1 MDKFELINAICPL
14 PQPSAQ
20 RLAGLFAEVRHPKG
34 YRLIQEGRVERNI
47 YFVRRGIVRAYVQAK
62 GREITFWIGAEGTV
76 VMSLKSYV
84 GDGSGYETIECVED
98 CDLYVL
104 PSPALQALYRED
116 IHLANW
122 GRHLAE
128 QEFLRT
134 EERLIP
140 QLFTTAAE
148 RYAALLR
155 HQPALLQRIPLEH
168 LASYLGITPV
178 SLSRI
183 RRQIK

>member
-1 MDKFELINAICPL
+1 M
-14 PQPSAQ
+14 
-20 RLAGLFAEVRHPKG
+20 
-34 YRLIQEGRVERNI
+34 
-47 YFVRRGIVRAYVQAK
+47 
-62 GREITFWIGAEGTV
+62 
-76 VMSLKSYV
+76 
-84 GDGSGYETIECVED
+84 
-98 CDLYVL
+98 L